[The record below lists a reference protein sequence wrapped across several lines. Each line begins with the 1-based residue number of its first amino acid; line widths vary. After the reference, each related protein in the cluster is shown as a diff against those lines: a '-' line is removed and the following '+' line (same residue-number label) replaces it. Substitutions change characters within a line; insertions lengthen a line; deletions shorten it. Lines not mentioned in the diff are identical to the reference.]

1 MFFSTAYACKP
12 ALRSRQKHVFLFIFR
27 RFLLILVV
35 KSLKKVYYSVSFLT
49 FNKEVN
55 LNFVL
60 FLSESLSEKLVA
72 WTPTEQKTAEKVVWP
87 AFGCGRH
94 PKAGQNSQRSFNFKG
109 NFLLSS
115 PCKDKRLGYQKW
127 NHYREWHDIRLKVD
141 ELDIACLISALRFVL
156 KGSN

>member
-12 ALRSRQKHVFLFIFR
+12 ALRSRQKHVFVFIFR
-27 RFLLILVV
+27 RFLLISVV

-72 WTPTEQKTAEKVVWP
+72 
-87 AFGCGRH
+87 
-94 PKAGQNSQRSFNFKG
+94 
-109 NFLLSS
+109 
-115 PCKDKRLGYQKW
+115 
-127 NHYREWHDIRLKVD
+127 
-141 ELDIACLISALRFVL
+141 
-156 KGSN
+156 